1 MIIKWLIHTCTN
13 ISSVFIQITFY
24 KKCLFLKRRTL
35 SWFTWIVFI
44 TYINMSEHTYMY
56 IYWHL
61 PFKNAN
67 IVFYLLLF
75 DASNKWDTERGNNKY
90 QSRDIYYW
98 ESDLNAD
105 LNDLLR

>member
-1 MIIKWLIHTCTN
+1 
-13 ISSVFIQITFY
+13 
-24 KKCLFLKRRTL
+24 
-35 SWFTWIVFI
+35 
-44 TYINMSEHTYMY
+44 MY